1 MTVSHPQASVQVRS
15 ATRADLP
22 AIHRI
27 EQAVFPQP
35 WPAGAFEQFLGTAG
49 FLVADDGLVVG
60 YVVADVVA
68 SHGRP
73 VGHVKDLA
81 VRADRR
87 REGVAST
94 LLERAIETLPTDVGQ
109 VKLEVREGNSGAISL
124 YRRHGFTYRRRL
136 PGYYADGEDG
146 LVFTRPVR

>member
-1 MTVSHPQASVQVRS
+1 VTVSPPRTSVRVRQA
-15 ATRADLP
+15 ARADLP

-35 WPAGAFEQFLGTAG
+35 WPPGAFEQFLGTAG

-68 SHGRP
+68 GHGHP
-73 VGHVKDLA
+73 VGHVKDIA

-87 REGVAST
+87 RKGVGST
-94 LLERAIETLPTDVGQ
+94 LLERGIEALPDVGR
-109 VKLEVREGNSGAISL
+109 VRLEVRESNSGAIDL

-146 LVFTRPVR
+146 LVFTRPVG